1 VFSSLPRT
9 VPPATRAT
17 LIITLVAAL
26 AMAPELAIGLT
37 VTDNFRFNLVWP
49 EQFVELFRSGHL
61 YPRWLPR
68 CWGGMGS
75 PVFYFYPPLVF
86 WVTALVDTVSG
97 GAISSERLVPFAS
110 LILLTVSGVA
120 MRSWLRTRV
129 GETRALLG
137 AIAYMLAPYHLYD
150 LYGRGALAEASAY
163 ASVPVVMLALA
174 RLGDNRPRFVPV
186 LAVAFAALLF
196 SHLPTALLVGLFLIA
211 PYVAFIAVRAAR
223 PMRFLIM
230 ALAGGLTGIMLAAVF
245 VVPALALL
253 PHVSP
258 NALSGSFYRPEN
270 WFFWHIRAGSMGG
283 RMLLIVPICIA
294 AFLFAAAAIISRPPE
309 QSRREPLFWAGLT
322 IVLVS
327 VVAGLI
333 PPVWRLP
340 GLALVQFPWRALL
353 LVEFTTV
360 TLLVTARQGAMKPL
374 VLGGAAVLGWAYI
387 VLALIGG
394 HMIGRT
400 WNGQQQ
406 TAAEIR
412 AEYQDA
418 PEYLPAGSRIDQGEG
433 PDDVHIT
440 LPVLPPAMAADRRA
454 TIATAEARDGGMAI
468 TVDSPAPTQV
478 AVRRF
483 YFPHWQLHDDV
494 GRPVAIVAKQER
506 RVVSFRAPAGRSA
519 FRLEVGAA
527 PYESLGRAMTL
538 IALLALIALAGASAV
553 LPIRPLRRPGWARRP
568 ASA

>member
-1 VFSSLPRT
+1 MFSSLVRT
-9 VPPATRAT
+9 APPSTRAV
-17 LIITLVAAL
+17 LVITLVAAL

-75 PVFYFYPPLVF
+75 PVFYFYPPLMF
-86 WVTALVDTVSG
+86 WVAALVDTVTG
-97 GAISSERLVPFAS
+97 GALASERLVPFAS
-110 LILLTVSGVA
+110 LVLLTVSGVT
-120 MRSWLRTRV
+120 MRVWLRTRV
-129 GETRALLG
+129 GETRALVG
-137 AIAYMLAPYHLYD
+137 AIGYMLAPYHLYD

-163 ASVPVVMLALA
+163 ASVPLVMLALA

-186 LAVAFAALLF
+186 LALAFAALLF
-196 SHLPTALLVGLFLIA
+196 SHLPTALLVSLFLIL
-211 PYVAFIAVRAAR
+211 PYVAFLALRAAQ
-223 PMRFLIM
+223 PIRFLIM
-230 ALAGGLTGIMLAAVF
+230 ALAGGLIGTLLAAVF

-270 WFFWHIRAGSMGG
+270 WFFWHIRAGTMGG
-283 RMLLIVPICIA
+283 RMLLIIPICIS
-294 AFLFAAAAIISRPPE
+294 AFLFAAAAIVSRQPR
-309 QSRREPLFWAGLT
+309 QCHREPRFWAALT
-322 IVLVS
+322 ILLVA

-333 PPVWRLP
+333 PPIWRLP

-353 LVEFTTV
+353 LIEFTTL
-360 TLLVTARQGAMKPL
+360 TLLVAAPLGARRPL
-374 VLGGAAVLGWAYI
+374 VLGGAVVLGWSYI
-387 VLALIGG
+387 VLALIGA

-400 WNGQQQ
+400 WHGQRQ
-406 TAAEIR
+406 TAAQIR

-418 PEYLPAGSRIDQGEG
+418 PEYLPAGSRIAQGEG
-433 PDDVHIT
+433 PDDVHVA
-440 LPVLPPAMAADRRA
+440 LPSLSAASAGDGRA
-454 TIATAEARDGGMAI
+454 KIATVEAEDGGMTI

-483 YFPHWQLHDDV
+483 YFPHWQLHDAA
-494 GRPVAIVAKQER
+494 GRATPVIADPQQH
-506 RVVSFRAPAGRSA
+506 VVSFRAPAGRTA

-527 PYESLGRAMTL
+527 PYEVLSRAMTVVALLVL
-538 IALLALIALAGASAV
+538 IAVAGGAPS
-553 LPIRPLRRPGWARRP
+553 LSSTRLRRPRWARRP
-568 ASA
+568 A